1 MHASDARIA
10 RLYTTETG
18 GNVQDNTPNA
28 PPNGALPAATT
39 FDLVLEGEA
48 GVNLGANGVN
58 YTLSIVAYD
67 VTAGNNAPALN
78 PTSAT
83 LPNQEFNAGKPN
95 SVWKASGTDF
105 ISEQRFPIN
114 VTAAVKGHTISYTAS
129 LVSDDGQIV
138 SFLQSDPF
146 ILL

>member
-18 GNVQDNTPNA
+18 GNVQDSTPNA
-28 PPNGALPAATT
+28 PATGLQPPATT

-48 GVNLGANGVN
+48 GVNLGASGVN

-67 VTAGNNAPALN
+67 VTTGDNAPALD
-78 PTSAT
+78 PTSPT

-95 SVWKASGTDF
+95 PLWKASGTDF
-105 ISEQRFPIN
+105 ITEQRFAIN
-114 VTAAVKGHTISYTAS
+114 VPAAVKKHTISYTAS

-138 SFLQSDPF
+138 SFLQSEPF